1 MTGGR
6 EMMSEFD
13 AIPQLGRGAYWQ
25 GLEVGGKGKTFRRTI
40 TEADLVA
47 FISATGMLEVLFVDT
62 TYAGGAVS
70 GRLVPAA
77 LTYGFIEGMIFQTA
91 IQGVG
96 LALLEVH
103 MKAVAP
109 VRVGDT
115 IWAVIETLDVR
126 PTSKGN
132 RAIVKSGVTVYNQ
145 QDEVVLTYEVTRM
158 LAGDPSKA

>member
-1 MTGGR
+1 MER
-6 EMMSEFD
+6 HDIMNESDE
-13 AIPQLGRGAYWQ
+13 IRQLGRGAYWQ
-25 GLEVGGKGKTFRRTI
+25 QLEVGARSKTFRRTV

-47 FISATGMLEVLFVDT
+47 FISATGMLEVLFTDA
-62 TYAGGAVS
+62 TYTGAVS

-77 LTYGFIEGMIFQTA
+77 LTYSFIEGLIFQSA

-96 LALLEVH
+96 LALLEVN

-115 IWAVIETLDVR
+115 VWAVIETVSVR

-132 RAIVKSGVTVYNQ
+132 RAIVKSAVTVYNQ
-145 QDEVVLTYEVTRM
+145 RDETVLTYDVTRM
-158 LAGDPSKA
+158 LAGDPAQG